1 MFLFKKAYFRTQSDE
16 SLLEFLR
23 NGGDSRC
30 LGELYIRYGHLVFGV
45 CLKYLKNRMDAEDL
59 TSEIFERLT
68 QKISAHD
75 ITNFKS
81 WLYSVTK
88 NECFMRLRKKSIQT
102 DELQEHWLGEIPSE
116 EDDFEQKEIILN
128 QLANEIEGLKEEQQ
142 LCIRL
147 FFIEKK
153 SYEQISQELNIS
165 LKQVKSAVQNGKRN
179 LKNRLEENYE
189 SEE

>member
-23 NGGDSRC
+23 KGGDSRC

-68 QKISAHD
+68 QKISAHE

-102 DELQEHWLGEIPSE
+102 DELQEQWLGEIPSE

-128 QLANEIEGLKEEQQ
+128 LLANEIEGLKEEQQ
-142 LCIRL
+142 MCIRL

-165 LKQVKSAVQNGKRN
+165 LKQVKSAIQNGKRN
-179 LKNRLEENYE
+179 LKIRLEENYE

>member
-1 MFLFKKAYFRTQSDE
+1 
-16 SLLEFLR
+16 
-23 NGGDSRC
+23 
-30 LGELYIRYGHLVFGV
+30 
-45 CLKYLKNRMDAEDL
+45 MDAEDL

-68 QKISAHD
+68 QKISAHE

-102 DELQEHWLGEIPSE
+102 DELQEQWLGEIPSE

-128 QLANEIEGLKEEQQ
+128 QLANEIEGLKEEQH

-165 LKQVKSAVQNGKRN
+165 LKQVKSAIQNGKRN
-179 LKNRLEENYE
+179 LKIRLEENYE

>member
-23 NGGDSRC
+23 KGGDSRC

-68 QKISAHD
+68 QKISAHE

-102 DELQEHWLGEIPSE
+102 DELQEQWLGEIPSE

-128 QLANEIEGLKEEQQ
+128 QLANEIEGLKEEQH

-165 LKQVKSAVQNGKRN
+165 LKQVKSAIQNGKRN
-179 LKNRLEENYE
+179 LKIRLEENYE